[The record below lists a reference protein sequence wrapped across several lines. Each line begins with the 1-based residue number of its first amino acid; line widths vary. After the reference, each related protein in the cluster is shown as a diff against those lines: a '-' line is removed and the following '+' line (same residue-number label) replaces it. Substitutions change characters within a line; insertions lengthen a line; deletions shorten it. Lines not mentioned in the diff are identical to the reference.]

1 LNKVGFTSDKEIR
14 RVVLEKIGTKP
25 IDLRHLA
32 TSKMKP
38 LEFIEKQIKEN
49 KKKLEGCFQD
59 DPKCL
64 NLFKEMIK
72 DEYKDGMEGDITMR
86 IMSLSTEKIAE
97 GSIVKGNHILSYDIE
112 RGIFKFHSNSMRE
125 ATRRFI
131 ETNNK

>member
-38 LEFIEKQIKEN
+38 LEFIEKQIEKDFQIVKRCINDDQETE
-49 KKKLEGCFQD
+49 KLFQ
-59 DPKCL
+59 
-64 NLFKEMIK
+64 EMMK
-72 DEYKDGMEGDITMR
+72 DEYMDGMSEGVVMDIMKV
-86 IMSLSTEKIAE
+86 STIKVAE
-97 GSIVKGNHILSYDIE
+97 GASVKGNHVLAFDIE
-112 RGIFKFHSNSMRE
+112 KGKFKFHSNSMRE

-131 ETNNK
+131 ETNK